1 MQNEVVSLNDSHQ
14 DLLADQLED
23 FPIPNWPGY
32 DYPLA
37 CRLIKEGDAQY
48 LYPVMKRS
56 AKSLNGY
63 IGWAK
68 YAPEWDF
75 KTVASFV
82 NDHVKDELPRWHL
95 IFTIGKQVVGFGSLA
110 PMPHSRDVQV
120 SLWVGLGHE
129 GRGIGK
135 WIVTVLE
142 WYAFYVFGYD
152 NLYYQHDATNRKS
165 GMLPRRLGFT
175 YSHSFETEKT
185 AMKESGFWFSWIKER
200 PEGLP
205 LGIIDTGEWEKWSE
219 ITFPWKS
226 LIYFS

>member
-1 MQNEVVSLNDSHQ
+1 MQNEVVSLNDVQQ

-23 FPIPNWPGY
+23 FPVANWNGY
-32 DYPLA
+32 NYPLA
-37 CRLIKEGDAQY
+37 CRLIREGDAQH
-48 LYPVMKRS
+48 LYRVMKRS

-82 NDHVKDELPRWHL
+82 NDHLNDELPRWHM
-95 IFTIGKQVVGFGSLA
+95 IFTIGKEVVGFGSLA
-110 PMPHSRDVQV
+110 PMDHPRDVQV

-135 WIVTVLE
+135 WIVQILE
-142 WYAFYVFGYD
+142 FYAFHVFGYD
-152 NLYYQHDATNRKS
+152 FLYYQHDATNRRS
-165 GMLPRRLGFT
+165 GVLPQKLGYT

-185 AMKESGFWFSWIKER
+185 AKKESGFWFSWRKQR

-205 LGIIDTGEWEKWSE
+205 AGVIDTGDWDKWAE

-226 LIYFS
+226 LI

>member
-1 MQNEVVSLNDSHQ
+1 MQFGESNSL
-14 DLLADQLED
+14 DQFPTD
-23 FPIPNWPGY
+23 FPYEPEDLPVANWRGY
-32 DYPLA
+32 QYPLA
-37 CRLIKEGDAQY
+37 CRLIQQGDAQH

-95 IFTIGKQVVGFGSLA
+95 LFTIGREVVGFGSLA
-110 PMPHSRDVQV
+110 PMEHDRDVQV

-129 GRGIGK
+129 GNGIGK
-135 WIVTVLE
+135 WIVQILE
-142 WYAFYVFGYD
+142 FYAFHVFGYD
-152 NLYYQHDATNRKS
+152 YLYYQHDATNRKS
-165 GMLPRRLGFT
+165 GALPRKLGFT
-175 YSHSFETEKT
+175 YSHSFDTQINAK
-185 AMKESGFWFSWIKER
+185 KESGFWFSWIKQR

-205 LGIIDTGEWEKWSE
+205 PGIIDTGDWDKWSQ

-226 LIYFS
+226 LI

>member
-23 FPIPNWPGY
+23 SPIPNWPRY

-110 PMPHSRDVQV
+110 PMEHSRDVQV
-120 SLWVGLGHE
+120 ALWVGLGHE

-135 WIVTVLE
+135 WIATVLE
-142 WYAFYVFGYD
+142 WYAFHVFGYD
-152 NLYYQHDATNRKS
+152 FLFYRHDSSNRRS
-165 GMLPRRLGFT
+165 GSLPPKLGYTFSNT
-175 YSHSFETEKT
+175 FETQKT
-185 AMKESGFWFSWIKER
+185 ALKESGFWYSWVKPR

-205 LGIIDTGEWEKWSE
+205 PGIIDTGDWEKWSE

-226 LIYFS
+226 LI